1 MHVQNVSTDKTILLL
16 LLFFLISK
24 RKDLR
29 ILSVK
34 PHYLVIQLGI
44 EILKLNSNFPEN
56 PTVHR
61 MSNLLELLSLIDSI

>member
-16 LLFFLISK
+16 LFFFFISK

-29 ILSVK
+29 ILSVQ

>member
-29 ILSVK
+29 ILPVK
-34 PHYLVIQLGI
+34 PHYLVTQLGI

>member
-34 PHYLVIQLGI
+34 PHYLVIQSGI

>member
-16 LLFFLISK
+16 FIFFLISK

-56 PTVHR
+56 PTVHC

>member
-16 LLFFLISK
+16 FFFFLISK

-29 ILSVK
+29 ILLVK

>member
-1 MHVQNVSTDKTILLL
+1 MHVQNVSTDKTILLFFF
-16 LLFFLISK
+16 FFLISK

-56 PTVHR
+56 PTFIV
-61 MSNLLELLSLIDSI
+61 

>member
-44 EILKLNSNFPEN
+44 EILNLNSNFPEN

>member
-16 LLFFLISK
+16 FFFFLISK

-29 ILSVK
+29 ILSVN
-34 PHYLVIQLGI
+34 PHYLVIQSGI

>member
-16 LLFFLISK
+16 FFFFFISK

-34 PHYLVIQLGI
+34 PHYLVIQSGI